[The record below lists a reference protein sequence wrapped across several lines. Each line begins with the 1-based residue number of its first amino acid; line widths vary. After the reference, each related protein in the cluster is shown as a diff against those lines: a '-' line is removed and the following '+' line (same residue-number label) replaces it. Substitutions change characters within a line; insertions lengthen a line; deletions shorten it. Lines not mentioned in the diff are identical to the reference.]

1 MEAVFLK
8 IVNMGITATWV
19 VLAVI
24 AMRFLLKKAPKWIS
38 VALWIIV
45 GLRLV
50 CPFSLESIF
59 SLIPSSQTVPPEI
72 MMDATPEVTTGI
84 NSLNNVLNP
93 IISSAFA
100 PNPGTSA
107 NPLQILVPVA
117 SIVWIVGMVVMLIY
131 ALISYWRLRRKVRES
146 VYLKGPFQLC
156 DHVDTPFIL
165 GIFYPQVYLPSNMN
179 EEDMAYVMA
188 HEKAHLRRYDHWWKP
203 IGYLLL
209 TVYWFQPVLWIAYI
223 LLCRDIE
230 MACDEKVIQEMGP
243 GSKKP
248 YSEALLNCSVPRRII
263 AACPLAFGEVSIK
276 TRIKSVLHYKQPA
289 FWLIVLAVVLC
300 LIFAVC
306 FLTDPIL
313 DVGLAELKTDVI
325 NMPAVFSD
333 VTEMTLSYRGKAVPC
348 KSQTELQHFL
358 AILRDIK
365 VSKEPISQ
373 NRSEYRPKVFTVRLN
388 DSIELHFDEFFK
400 EFWVDDQVKP
410 SLTHSITNDDA
421 WMLRFWY
428 SQYYSASTP
437 DSYDDPGA
445 MSESEMHEKI
455 TAAILEHSKNYETD
469 VLLPIVSYNILLR
482 EGGNTLPVKG
492 HAYYTDTLTLYVLY
506 MQLDF
511 AVEGE
516 DVVEQQGHFGPA
528 AITFTSTNGGEFVLT
543 DYWEPRDGAY
553 YADDIRAR
561 FPLESVADEVLLR
574 HQNHVDLLE
583 ARCWE
588 TAREYLQAKN
598 IFSANQS
605 SEKPVLGS
613 AMAWAGA
620 DEAAKL
626 YEGAVN
632 YKATHV
638 SIERHLP
645 IYKFD
650 TKADLQQFMDTF
662 EDNCDLDSG
671 YDGTPSFRELTAS
684 FNDAFFAGNTVFL
697 VYVATDSASHR
708 YQINDYVVSS
718 NPYTGTTFTLQ
729 VQEIPGTDPIDPTW
743 GSWFV
748 LTAVPDTMIKD
759 CTEFDAILQ

>member
-313 DVGLAELKTDVI
+313 DVGLTELKTDELD
-325 NMPAVFSD
+325 MPAIFSD
-333 VTEMTLSYRGKAVPC
+333 VTEMTLSYKGKAVSCTGRLPM
-348 KSQTELQHFL
+348 FL
-358 AILRDIK
+358 SLLEDME

-373 NRSEYRPKVFTVRLN
+373 NRSEYRPKDFTVQINGRT
-388 DSIELHFDEFFK
+388 ELHFNDSFT
-400 EFWVDDQVKP
+400 EFWVDDHVKP
-410 SLTHSITNDDA
+410 SLSHSITSPDA
-421 WMLRFWY
+421 GGIRQFF
-428 SQYYSASTP
+428 SIYYSLPMP
-437 DSYDDPGA
+437 DS
-445 MSESEMHEKI
+445 ESDGPPVLTEAEMDEKI
-455 TAAILEHSKNYETD
+455 SAAILEHNKSAD
-469 VLLPIVSYNILLR
+469 SDGLLRTVSYDILLH
-482 EGGNTLPVKG
+482 EGGNSLPVKG
-492 HAYYTDTLTLYVLY
+492 YPYYTDTWTLYVLY

-511 AVEGE
+511 AVEGN

-561 FPLESVADEVLLR
+561 FPTVEADEVLLR

>member
-38 VALWIIV
+38 VAMWTIV

-59 SLIPSSQTVPPEI
+59 SLIPSSQTVSPEI
-72 MMDATPEVTTGI
+72 MMDSTPEVTTGI

-93 IISSAFA
+93 IISNAFA

-107 NPLQILVPVA
+107 NPLQILIPVA
-117 SIVWIVGMVVMLIY
+117 SIVWIAGMAVMLIY

-156 DHVDTPFIL
+156 DYVNTPFIL
-165 GIFYPQVYLPSNMN
+165 GIYYPQVYLPSNMN
-179 EEDMAYVMA
+179 EADMPYVIA
-188 HEKAHLRRYDHWWKP
+188 HEKAHLQRRDHWWKP
-203 IGYLLL
+203 LGYLLL
-209 TVYWFQPVLWIAYI
+209 TVYWFHPVLWLAYI

-230 MACDEKVIQEMGP
+230 LACDEKVIQEMGP

-289 FWLIVLAVVLC
+289 LWLIVLALVLC
-300 LIFAVC
+300 LVFAVC

-313 DVGLAELKTDVI
+313 DVGLAELKTDELD
-325 NMPAVFSD
+325 MPLIFSD
-333 VTEMTLSYRGKAVPC
+333 VTEMTLSYKGKAVPC
-348 KSQTELQHFL
+348 KSQKELQHFL
-358 AILRDIK
+358 AILRNTE

-373 NRSEYRPKVFTVRLN
+373 NRSEYRPKVFTVQLN
-388 DSIELHFDEFFK
+388 DSIELHFDEFFE
-400 EFWVDDQVKP
+400 EFWVDDHVKP
-410 SLTHSITNDDA
+410 SLTHSVTNGSA
-421 WMLRFWY
+421 SLLRFWY
-428 SQYYSASTP
+428 SQYYSTSIP
-437 DSYDDPGA
+437 DTYCDPVA
-445 MSESEMHEKI
+445 MPESEMKEKI
-455 TAAILEHSKNYETD
+455 SAAILEHNKNSESD
-469 VLLPIVSYNILLR
+469 GLLRTVSYNILLR
-482 EGGNTLPVKG
+482 EGGNSLPVKG

-511 AVEGE
+511 AVESD
-516 DVVEQQGHFGPA
+516 DVVEQRGHFGPA

-543 DYWEPRDGAY
+543 DYWEPRDGTY

-561 FPLESVADEVLLR
+561 FPLDTVADEVLIR
-574 HQNHVDLLE
+574 HQNHVDVLQ

-598 IFSANQS
+598 TFFANQS

-613 AMAWAGA
+613 ATAWAGA
-620 DEAAKL
+620 DEAAEL
-626 YEGAVN
+626 YDGALN
-632 YKATHV
+632 YKATLASSV
-638 SIERHLP
+638 RHLP

-650 TKADLQQFMDTF
+650 TKADLQQFISTF
-662 EDNCDLDSG
+662 EDSCDLDSG
-671 YDGTPSFRELTAS
+671 YDGVPSFREVTAS

-697 VYVATDSASHR
+697 VYVSTDSASHR
-708 YQINDYVVSS
+708 YQITDYT
-718 NPYTGTTFTLQ
+718 YTGNTFSLQ
-729 VQEIPGTDPIDPTW
+729 VQKTFEREPKDPTR
-743 GSWFV
+743 GSWFI
-748 LTAVPDTMIKD
+748 LTAVPDSMIKD
-759 CTEFDAILQ
+759 CTEFDAVLQ